1 MMKQIILFL
10 ALIFSTGC
18 VAETTRS
25 QLQPTPQQNI
35 ATSTPKSTPSSFPEL
50 SAADS
55 RRLDE
60 RFPKQSRQ
68 ILEQA
73 EKIEVF
79 EIESCSEAF
88 YPKLGRIEPG
98 KFQGCRITRKAIIKD
113 ANLKQ
118 KLLAK
123 LFYGVGSSP
132 GGMACFSPH
141 HGVRA
146 IHKNERVELII
157 CFECWNF
164 RGASSA
170 GEFGG
175 SITNAPEELFEQI
188 LANAKEN

>member
-10 ALIFSTGC
+10 VLIFSTGC

-25 QLQPTPQQNI
+25 QLQPTPPKNI
-35 ATSTPKSTPSSFPEL
+35 ATSTPKSIPSSFPEL

-60 RFPKQSRQ
+60 KFPKQSRQ

-73 EKIEVF
+73 EKIELF
-79 EIESCSEAF
+79 EFESCIEAF
-88 YPKLGRIEPG
+88 SPELGQIEPK

-118 KLLAK
+118 KLLEG
-123 LFYGVGSSP
+123 LFYGVGSAN

-146 IHKNERVELII
+146 IHKNDRVDLVI
-157 CFECWNF
+157 CFECERF
-164 RGASSA
+164 KGASSA
-170 GEFGG
+170 GEVGG
-175 SITNAPEELFEQI
+175 LITMATSELFEQI
-188 LANAKEN
+188 LTNAKKN